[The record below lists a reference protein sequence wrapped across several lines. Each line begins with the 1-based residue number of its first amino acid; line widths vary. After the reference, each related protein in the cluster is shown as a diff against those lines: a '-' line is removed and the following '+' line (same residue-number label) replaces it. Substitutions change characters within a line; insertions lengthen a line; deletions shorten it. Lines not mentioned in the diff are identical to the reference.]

1 MIRYGQQIISQDDV
15 DAVANVLKS
24 DYLTQGP
31 VIGAFE
37 EAFAKYCGSN
47 HAVAVS
53 SATAGL
59 HIACL
64 SLGVGPGDVVWTS
77 PNTFVATSNSALLC
91 GASVDFVDID
101 PETYNMCAN
110 ALAQKLRQSQKIPK
124 VVIAVHFS
132 GRCCDMK
139 RLRELSTEYGFA
151 LIEDASHCAGGD
163 DAGQKV
169 GSCRLSDACVFSFHP
184 VKNMTTGE
192 GGMVTTNDRVRYD
205 EMTARRTHGITR
217 NPDRF
222 TMESDGPW
230 YYEQHTLAPNYR
242 MTDFQ
247 AALGLS
253 QLTRLDGFVTRRRAL
268 AARYDTLLAD
278 CNIVRPA
285 PSTESAWHLYA
296 IRVPE
301 QERRRIVEQLLGD
314 GIGVNVHYIPVH
326 TQPFYKSLGFKHG
339 DFPNAERYYREA
351 ITLPLHPGMT
361 DEDQNFVVSCLRR
374 ILAN

>member
-1 MIRYGQQIISQDDV
+1 
-15 DAVANVLKS
+15 
-24 DYLTQGP
+24 
-31 VIGAFE
+31 
-37 EAFAKYCGSN
+37 
-47 HAVAVS
+47 
-53 SATAGL
+53 
-59 HIACL
+59 
-64 SLGVGPGDVVWTS
+64 
-77 PNTFVATSNSALLC
+77 
-91 GASVDFVDID
+91 
-101 PETYNMCAN
+101 
-110 ALAQKLRQSQKIPK
+110 
-124 VVIAVHFS
+124 
-132 GRCCDMK
+132 
-139 RLRELSTEYGFA
+139 
-151 LIEDASHCAGGD
+151 
-163 DAGQKV
+163 
-169 GSCRLSDACVFSFHP
+169 
-184 VKNMTTGE
+184 
-192 GGMVTTNDRVRYD
+192 
-205 EMTARRTHGITR
+205 
-217 NPDRF
+217 
-222 TMESDGPW
+222 MESDGPW